1 MRQWIAHQM
10 ELLLGFSDA
19 GLISAIENQKSEA
32 ELRKYCAELL
42 GEQKSFI
49 DELVKRKFGSLNPQN
64 GQQARNAPSGNS
76 RGGKKNKKN
85 SRNNILLQETSL
97 PGQNGRNSPSQNRQ
111 QAPVAAPKE
120 PQVQSAAQ
128 LASSLFGTTFSNAP
142 PVVDKRTSQGKTR
155 RKGRPKN
162 PEPEP
167 EPEPTTESK
176 KAAENLPKED
186 ESFQMP
192 EVYKPRSRVKKDKRK
207 KFKTLDEADEGGFLM
222 PGNFKKIE
230 FIKTIIY
237 DS

>member
-42 GEQKSFI
+42 GDQKSFI
-49 DELVKRKFGSLNPQN
+49 DELVKRKFGSSNPQN
-64 GQQARNAPSGNS
+64 GQQARNAPSASS

-111 QAPVAAPKE
+111 QATGPVAAPKE

-142 PVVDKRTSQGKTR
+142 PVVDKQKGQSKTR

-167 EPEPTTESK
+167 EPELTTDSK

-192 EVYKPRSRVKKDKRK
+192 EVYKPKPRVKKDKRN

-222 PGNFKKIE
+222 PGNFEKRLTKN
-230 FIKTIIY
+230 Y
-237 DS
+237 H